1 MWHNGPVAR
10 WRTLPLPVFLGVS
23 LVVHASAFRVVERHA
38 FAPVPAFDP
47 PTTPQTVAGDTLD
60 VESAPVDPAESEE
73 DRETTTARYARDPQ
87 LGAALSPLP
96 AAARPRSARTV
107 PGAVTSPSAAAV
119 VPVVGAAGA
128 RYATDLATTFTRA
141 FPQAASA
148 DAAWETAPF
157 GGAGTA
163 DVTLVIDEDGHLVS
177 SAVAGAPSA
186 ALRQGL
192 ARTLALLAPRTFT
205 AREPVTRIRVTARVA
220 RDDVHDGL
228 HGDVFALSGGSFSG
242 DLGTAFFALP
252 PASGPGRRVDVQ
264 LRLLR

>member
-1 MWHNGPVAR
+1 LRGAWHNGSVAR
-10 WRTLPLPVFLGVS
+10 WRTLPLPLFLGAS
-23 LVVHASAFRVVERHA
+23 LAVHAGAFRALERHA
-38 FAPVPAFDP
+38 FAPLPAFDP
-47 PTTPQTVAGDTLD
+47 PTTPQTVAGDMLD
-60 VESAPVDPAESEE
+60 VESAPMDPAESGD
-73 DRETTTARYARDPQ
+73 DRETSASTARDPQ
-87 LGAALSPLP
+87 PGAAEI
-96 AAARPRSARTV
+96 AAPRLRGGRTM
-107 PGAVTSPSAAAV
+107 PGAAPSPSAAAV
-119 VPVVGAAGA
+119 VSVFGAAGV

-148 DAAWETAPF
+148 DAAWEAAPL
-157 GGAGTA
+157 GGAGAA
-163 DVTLVIDEDGHLVS
+163 DVTLVIDADGHLVS
-177 SAVAGAPSA
+177 SAVSGTPSA
-186 ALRQGL
+186 ALRQGI

-205 AREPVTRIRVTARVA
+205 AREAMTRIRVTARVA